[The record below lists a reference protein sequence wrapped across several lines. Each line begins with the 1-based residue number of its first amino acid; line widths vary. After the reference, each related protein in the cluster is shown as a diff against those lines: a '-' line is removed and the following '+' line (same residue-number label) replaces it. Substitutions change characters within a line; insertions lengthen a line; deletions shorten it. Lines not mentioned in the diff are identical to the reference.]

1 MLLRRVA
8 ASRALP
14 HAPRALVARHLAAP
28 AQASRTAP
36 LWPPDADAVDDA
48 DAIAAAVQRI
58 AAQQN
63 AADDLD
69 LERKAQ
75 LLAAC
80 EQELRTPVPNAA
92 LGDIGSVADAIAFF
106 QGAADER
113 RAAAAA
119 EAAHW
124 TNNLPANVSLALSK
138 GLARS
143 ADEKLQAKIEAQNSR
158 ADEFAEAQKPSAAD
172 EIMLRRRA
180 RSEAKHHRRDRR
192 R

>member
-1 MLLRRVA
+1 MLRA
-8 ASRALP
+8 AARL
-14 HAPRALVARHLAAP
+14 PRAPLPLGARRLAAP

-58 AAQQN
+58 ATQQN

-92 LGDIGSVADAIAFF
+92 LGEIGSVADAIAFF
-106 QGAADER
+106 QGCLLY
-113 RAAAAA
+113 
-119 EAAHW
+119 
-124 TNNLPANVSLALSK
+124 TS
-138 GLARS
+138 
-143 ADEKLQAKIEAQNSR
+143 
-158 ADEFAEAQKPSAAD
+158 PSP
-172 EIMLRRRA
+172 
-180 RSEAKHHRRDRR
+180 RDS
-192 R
+192 

>member
-1 MLLRRVA
+1 M
-8 ASRALP
+8 
-14 HAPRALVARHLAAP
+14 
-28 AQASRTAP
+28 
-36 LWPPDADAVDDA
+36 DDA

-58 AAQQN
+58 ATQQN

-92 LGDIGSVADAIAFF
+92 LGEIGSVADAIAFF

-143 ADEKLQAKIEAQNSR
+143 ADEKLQAKIEAQNRR